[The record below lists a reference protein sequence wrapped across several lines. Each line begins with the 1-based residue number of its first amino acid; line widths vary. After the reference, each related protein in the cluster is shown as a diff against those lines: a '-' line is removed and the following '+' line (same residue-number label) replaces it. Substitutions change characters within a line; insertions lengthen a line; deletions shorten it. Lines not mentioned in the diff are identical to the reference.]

1 VRANSVTDVESI
13 LHTIRIDHCMGL
25 WIEKKIEK
33 GRQEVIAMTLG
44 ILCQVLH
51 NAALNKTQL
60 PVHYSGGGV
69 ENYHNI

>member
-1 VRANSVTDVESI
+1 VRANLLLMWKAYCI
-13 LHTIRIDHCMGL
+13 LSELIIVWVYGL
-25 WIEKKIEK
+25 KKKIEK

-60 PVHYSGGGV
+60 LVHYSGGGV